1 MRRRQ
6 GTVAQV
12 AIAGK
17 SMAAQLIVAVKPK
30 NAGRLCGQ
38 QRKANANLH
47 WSC

>member
-17 SMAAQLIVAVKPK
+17 SMAAQLIVAENPTIPS
-30 NAGRLCGQ
+30 RLLRQ
-38 QRKANANLH
+38 
-47 WSC
+47 